1 MPSFQ
6 FVKICIISF
15 KIRVIR
21 VIILNLFYQIM
32 KRLLTFLIA
41 IIYFCISSGFIVS
54 VHYCMGK
61 VSKATIEI
69 ASSKSCACGNKEM
82 KGCCKTESK
91 FIKLSDNHQA
101 TYADVSIISPFHIVP
116 NFYIITKTIVASSN
130 TKLAFNN
137 HSPPIVSP
145 QPVYILNCVFRI

>member
-1 MPSFQ
+1 
-6 FVKICIISF
+6 
-15 KIRVIR
+15 
-21 VIILNLFYQIM
+21 M
-32 KRLLTFLIA
+32 KRLLTLILA
-41 IIYFCISSGFIVS
+41 ITYFCISSGFVVS

-69 ASSKSCACGNKEM
+69 ASAKSCVCGKKEM

-101 TYADVSIISPFHIVP
+101 NTANVSIISPYHIVP
-116 NFYIITKTIVASSN
+116 VFYTINNTIIASGN

-145 QPVYILNCVFRI
+145 QPIYILNCVFRI